1 MRMTFDLR
9 CLQHEFGR
17 IHSHGV
23 DSHNRDSKPCTCM
36 LGAVV
41 SILDAQRCQ
50 TCTVAAL
57 HVTNNRTPSLKNQL
71 IVLLYHL
78 K

>member
-1 MRMTFDLR
+1 MRMTFDFR

-23 DSHNRDSKPCTCM
+23 DSHNRDSKPCTCV

-41 SILDAQRCQ
+41 SILDPQCCQ
-50 TCTVAAL
+50 TRTVAAL
-57 HVTNNRTPSLKNQL
+57 HVTNNRTPSL
-71 IVLLYHL
+71 
-78 K
+78 